1 MLERH
6 YAPVAGSYVIDQ
18 SADFKADL
26 VGGEYLAGGDK
37 YWGGSFWYA
46 FDCFLIDFAADSGGN
61 VIEIGCVADSE
72 SIDVIDVLDGEVVGY
87 GGGVKEYIIGALDC
101 LEGDCAQG

>member
-1 MLERH
+1 MERH

-18 SADFKADL
+18 SADFKADF
-26 VGGEYLAGGDK
+26 VGGECLVDDDK

-46 FDCFLIDFAADSGGN
+46 FDCFLVDFTADGGGN
-61 VIEIGCVADSE
+61 VIEIGCVADFE

-87 GGGVKEYIIGALDC
+87 GGGVKEYIIGALDG
-101 LEGDCAQG
+101 LEGDRAQG